1 MRVEDGSS
9 SEALAKTQGLR
20 CFAALGRTWAGVALG
35 LRFVVRGE
43 LRCFAALSM
52 TQRAHPSVPS
62 GQVGCPE
69 DDSAS
74 RLLSA
79 TMAVWCRNIVKKTYH
94 VYIMSNVSKMLY
106 TGVTN
111 DLEHR
116 VFQHKTKEVDGFTK
130 KYNIHRLVYFEAF
143 GEIREAIA
151 REKQIKGWLRAKK
164 VALIESVNPEWRD
177 LAPEWMKKGRATGRV
192 SS

>member
-1 MRVEDGSS
+1 M
-9 SEALAKTQGLR
+9 
-20 CFAALGRTWAGVALG
+20 
-35 LRFVVRGE
+35 
-43 LRCFAALSM
+43 
-52 TQRAHPSVPS
+52 
-62 GQVGCPE
+62 
-69 DDSAS
+69 
-74 RLLSA
+74 
-79 TMAVWCRNIVKKTYH
+79 KKTYC

-130 KYNIHRLVYFEAF
+130 KYNIHRLVYFEVF

-164 VALIESVNPEWRD
+164 SGAHRISESGVERLGAGMDEEKPSHW
-177 LAPEWMKKGRATGRV
+177 
-192 SS
+192 